1 MSHTAALA
9 TWSAMFEHVIDPLVV
24 LLLIM
29 LVLLGIGVL
38 GFLYALSQSINKV
51 KADLTDVMNQIG
63 QGTTMGPTMGTEGAQ
78 TYYLTRYGETVH
90 GDRECQYIVN
100 SRQVTSYR
108 PCILC
113 GPGRAGGGR

>member
-1 MSHTAALA
+1 
-9 TWSAMFEHVIDPLVV
+9 
-24 LLLIM
+24 
-29 LVLLGIGVL
+29 
-38 GFLYALSQSINKV
+38 
-51 KADLTDVMNQIG
+51 MNQIG
-63 QGTTMGPTMGTEGAQ
+63 QGTTMGPTMGPTMGTEGAQ
-78 TYYLTRYGETVH
+78 CYYLTRHGETIH